1 MEFAPALVGKLR
13 EKAARYAELTEL
25 VSDPQVASDAAR
37 FPALLREQGQLAN
50 AAALAGRLDEV
61 TSRREEAQ
69 GILADRSSDPE
80 LADMAREELAELDEL
95 EQALDTEIKAELVSD
110 PDQHRDKVI
119 VEVRAGTGGDEA
131 TLFTRDLFDMYKRF
145 AESNR
150 LKVEVIHVTPSDVGG
165 FKEVVFGVQ
174 GADAWRRFRFESG
187 GHRVQRVP
195 ATESQGRI
203 HTSAATVA
211 VLAEAEE
218 VDVEIK
224 NEDLRIDTMRA
235 GGAGGQH
242 VNKVETA
249 VRITH
254 EPTGLAVVCQD
265 EKSQH
270 RNKLQAMRL
279 LRARLYDLEQRRLAE
294 ERAAERKSQVGS
306 GDRSERVR
314 TYNFPQNRLSDHRI
328 GQNFSL
334 EQIVAGKLG
343 PVQQALEDWDREERI
358 RNL

>member
-25 VSDPQVASDAAR
+25 VSDPQVAADAAR
-37 FPALLREQGQLAN
+37 FPKLLREQGQLAN
-50 AAALAGRLDEV
+50 AASLAARMDELA
-61 TSRREEAQ
+61 SRRAEAQ
-69 GILADRSSDPE
+69 AILSDSTPDRE
-80 LADMAREELAELDEL
+80 LVDMAREELKEVDEL
-95 EQALDTEIKAELVSD
+95 ELALDGEIKTELVAD

-131 TLFTRDLFDMYKRF
+131 TLFTRDLYEMYRRF

-150 LKVEVIHVTPSDVGG
+150 LKVEVIDATPSDVSG
-165 FKEVVFGVQ
+165 FKEIVFAVQ
-174 GADAWRRFRFESG
+174 GADAWRLFRFESG

-218 VDVEIK
+218 VDLEIR

-254 EPTGLAVVCQD
+254 VPTGLAVVCQD

-279 LRARLYDLEQRRLAE
+279 LRSRLYDLEQRRLAE

-334 EQIVAGKLG
+334 EQVVTGKLG
-343 PVQQALEDWDREERI
+343 AVQQALENWDREERI